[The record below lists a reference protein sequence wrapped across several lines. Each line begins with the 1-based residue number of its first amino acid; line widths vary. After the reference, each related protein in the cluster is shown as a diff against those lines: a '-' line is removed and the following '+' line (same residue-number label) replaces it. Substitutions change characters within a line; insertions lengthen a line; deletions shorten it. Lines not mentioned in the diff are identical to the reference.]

1 MKKFLLLA
9 ALICSLS
16 ASAQDF
22 RFGLTGGL
30 NVSGPTH
37 LDSKVGF
44 NLGARGEARLKK
56 GFSLT
61 GALLISDQG
70 WKQTLEWDGR
80 NGYSLD
86 AEAFYLKMP
95 LRVMYRHALTRRA
108 ALFFDFG
115 PYFAFGFAG
124 RTKVTQVNKRG
135 IVVAKYNRD
144 TFGDEGADSFDW
156 GLGFNFGAEFA
167 RHYRISLGSDW
178 GLKKFDGANKNNV
191 FDISFTYMF

>member
-9 ALICSLS
+9 ALICGLS

-70 WKQTLEWDGR
+70 WKKSLEWDGR

-95 LRVMYRHALTRRA
+95 LRVMYRYALTRRS
-108 ALFFDFG
+108 ALILLSVL
-115 PYFAFGFAG
+115 
-124 RTKVTQVNKRG
+124 R
-135 IVVAKYNRD
+135 AKQR
-144 TFGDEGADSFDW
+144 
-156 GLGFNFGAEFA
+156 
-167 RHYRISLGSDW
+167 
-178 GLKKFDGANKNNV
+178 
-191 FDISFTYMF
+191 